1 VTLEERRHRREYFIL
16 WTVLGT
22 MFDLFAAD
30 LITNSPRSHLQGTTD
45 LPSFRKG
52 CTSIAVL
59 PRIIRPGK
67 LFPSAGNFAAR
78 LLISGLLLA
87 FMACGQSAVR
97 PIARIAAGPLARPT
111 RILLC
116 DFTVNEIDVS
126 EYQGIMR
133 QQPANPNAAE
143 RQRNLGKFAADTLAA
158 ELAQALRQLGFTV
171 DRVPRATPV
180 ESHDLLIDGQ
190 FENVDEGSP
199 LRRLFIGFGSGAAK
213 METRARVYQ
222 GAERR
227 KLLEFITTSD
237 SGKFPGAVATAPAG
251 IAAPATVGVGTV
263 GSRVITSGPA
273 DVAAMAAA
281 NADQAARY
289 LSEFFARQGWVD
301 AAKVKK
307 ARIGY

>member
-1 VTLEERRHRREYFIL
+1 MAEGIVRGVTH
-16 WTVLGT
+16 W
-22 MFDLFAAD
+22 
-30 LITNSPRSHLQGTTD
+30 
-45 LPSFRKG
+45 
-52 CTSIAVL
+52 
-59 PRIIRPGK
+59 PGK
-67 LFPSAGNFAAR
+67 IFPSARNFAA

-87 FMACGQSAVR
+87 LMACGQSAVR
-97 PIARIAAGPLARPT
+97 PIARIADGPLPRPT

-116 DFTVNEIDVS
+116 DFTINEIDVS

-143 RQRNLGKFAADTLAA
+143 RQRNLGKFAAESMAA
-158 ELAQALRQLGFTV
+158 ELARALRQLGFTV

-180 ESHDLLIDGQ
+180 ENHDLLIDGQ

-227 KLLEFITTSD
+227 KLLEFIATSD
-237 SGKFPGAVATAPAG
+237 SGKFPGAVATAPAA
-251 IAAPATVGVGTV
+251 IAAPVTVGVGTV
-263 GSRVITSGPA
+263 GSRAIVSGPA

-289 LSEFFARQGWVD
+289 LSEFFARQGWID
-301 AAKVKK
+301 PRQAKK

>member
-1 VTLEERRHRREYFIL
+1 MR
-16 WTVLGT
+16 GT
-22 MFDLFAAD
+22 FAA
-30 LITNSPRSHLQGTTD
+30 H
-45 LPSFRKG
+45 
-52 CTSIAVL
+52 
-59 PRIIRPGK
+59 
-67 LFPSAGNFAAR
+67 
-78 LLISGLLLA
+78 LLISGLLLGLT
-87 FMACGQSAVR
+87 ACGQSAVR
-97 PIARIAAGPLARPT
+97 PIARIADGPLPRPT
-111 RILLC
+111 RILLY
-116 DFTVNEIDVS
+116 DFAVDAVDVS

-143 RQRNLGKFAADTLAA
+143 RQRDLGKFAANTLAA
-158 ELAQALRQLGFTV
+158 NLAQALRQLGFTV

-180 ESHDLLIDGQ
+180 ENHDLLIDGQ

-199 LRRLFIGFGSGAAK
+199 LRRLLIGFGSGAAK

-251 IAAPATVGVGTV
+251 IAAPVTAGVGLA
-263 GSRVITSGPA
+263 GSRAITSGPS

-301 AAKVKK
+301 AAKIKK

>member
-1 VTLEERRHRREYFIL
+1 MVRDNVRGVTHRSGKTFRIAGKFAAHL
-16 WTVLGT
+16 LLSCS
-22 MFDLFAAD
+22 LFA
-30 LITNSPRSHLQGTTD
+30 LT
-45 LPSFRKG
+45 
-52 CTSIAVL
+52 
-59 PRIIRPGK
+59 
-67 LFPSAGNFAAR
+67 
-78 LLISGLLLA
+78 
-87 FMACGQSAVR
+87 ACGQSAVR
-97 PIARIAAGPLARPT
+97 PIARIADGPLPRPT
-111 RILLC
+111 RILLY
-116 DFTVNEIDVS
+116 DFAVNDVDVS

-143 RQRNLGKFAADTLAA
+143 RQRDLGKFAADALAA
-158 ELAQALRQLGFTV
+158 ELAQALRRLGFTV
-171 DRVPRATPV
+171 DRVPRATAV
-180 ESHDLLIDGQ
+180 ENHDLLIDGQ

-237 SGKFPGAVATAPAG
+237 SGKFPGAVATAPAA
-251 IAAPATVGVGTV
+251 IAAPVTVGVGTT
-263 GSRVITSGPA
+263 GGRAITSGPA

-289 LSEFFARQGWVD
+289 LSEFFAQQGWVD

>member
-1 VTLEERRHRREYFIL
+1 MSTGNVRGATHRS
-16 WTVLGT
+16 GK
-22 MFDLFAAD
+22 A
-30 LITNSPRSHLQGTTD
+30 
-45 LPSFRKG
+45 FR
-52 CTSIAVL
+52 IA
-59 PRIIRPGK
+59 GK
-67 LFPSAGNFAAR
+67 SAAR
-78 LLISGLLLA
+78 LLLSCSLFALT
-87 FMACGQSAVR
+87 ACGQSAVR
-97 PIARIAAGPLARPT
+97 PIARIVGGPLPRPA
-111 RILLC
+111 RILLS
-116 DFTVNEIDVS
+116 DFAFNDVDVS
-126 EYQGIMR
+126 EYQGMMR

-143 RQRNLGKFAADTLAA
+143 RQRNLGKFAADTLAS

-180 ESHDLLIDGQ
+180 QDHDLLIDGQ

-227 KLLEFITTSD
+227 KLLEFITASD

-251 IAAPATVGVGTV
+251 IAALVTVGVGMA
-263 GSRVITSGPA
+263 GSHAITSGPS

-289 LSEFFARQGWVD
+289 LSQFFAQQGWVD